1 MFSKNKIRTMLV
13 LLAMVFIASSCTKEN
28 TTEFGKEIKTSAS
41 EFSRQHDRYL
51 KEMLEYQAKAFP
63 QKTELTMS
71 DVLDVI
77 ENVIGV
83 RPVVLEDTTQLSS
96 TCVVMNLD
104 ADTIN
109 LADYSTSSKIESYLS
124 SVDQILLNLDENDSL
139 TSVYQLL
146 DGIESSVMAD
156 NQTTDDEKETVVNA
170 VEVLKGSLVLWNN
183 YLDDDAAKV
192 NPQNW
197 PRWKKV
203 LFISA
208 ADAIGAVLGYFVG
221 TYIRVMGVY
230 ISIPPGLVGAAA
242 GAAAVS
248 YLASVYVHMVH

>member
-1 MFSKNKIRTMLV
+1 MISKNKIRTMLV
-13 LLAMVFIASSCTKEN
+13 LLVMLCFASSCTKEN
-28 TTEFGKEIKTSAS
+28 TTGSGKEIKTSAS

-51 KEMLEYQAKAFP
+51 QEMLEYQAKTFP
-63 QKTELTMS
+63 QKTELTIS

-109 LADYSTSSKIESYLS
+109 LADYSASSKIESYFS

-156 NQTTDDEKETVVNA
+156 NQTTDDEKETVVSA

-183 YLDDDAAKV
+183 YLDDDAAKI

-221 TYIRVMGVY
+221 TYISVWGVY

-248 YLASVYVHMVH
+248 YLAYCYVNIVH